1 MEGMLGISVSERRT
15 ESGEAK
21 CSGLIFQPLW
31 TLFFILHVEHFSLD
45 VKMKCNL
52 KQ

>member
-1 MEGMLGISVSERRT
+1 MFWPNFS
-15 ESGEAK
+15 A
-21 CSGLIFQPLW
+21 
-31 TLFFILHVEHFSLD
+31 TLDTFFILHVEHFSLD